1 MLKKS
6 NNKQSKSR
14 MLVTMVAAIV
24 LISGLS
30 VLSTPLEKAI
40 ANPCSGISSNGG
52 DGGNGGPGGS
62 GLFTGGP
69 GGDGGDGGPGGTN
82 TVECTFEDVVISEP
96 LGP

>member
-6 NNKQSKSR
+6 NNPSKSR
-14 MLVTMVAAIV
+14 MLVSKVAAIV

-30 VLSTPLEKAI
+30 VLPIPLEKTI

-52 DGGNGGPGGS
+52 DGGNGGPCS
-62 GLFTGGP
+62 
-69 GGDGGDGGPGGTN
+69 TN
-82 TVECTFEDVVISEP
+82 TVVCNFEDVIISEP